1 MHAYDLRYEPP
12 EAGYAWTAEVR
23 PSTCLVI
30 GKTPDERRDE
40 LLTVA
45 AEIREIRTCQHLKH
59 LHRGSY
65 AFRQGSTWHALI
77 LLDGPDPA
85 SPESSR
91 RRATEDDSHLMR
103 ALFAHTMEWHD
114 ADGFVGN
121 SRFGM
126 GDMVR
131 AQDTGLV
138 GQVRAVSVVLGSYE
152 YDVEIRGV
160 VKQISEQLLS
170 RVEGDP
176 GDPAFWLTQ
185 PPADAAGTSLTLT
198 WTKLRHPLT
207 DTLYS
212 FASSKTVFRPYQFK
226 PVLKL
231 LNGSS
236 GRLLIADEVG
246 LGKTIEAGLIW
257 SELEQ
262 RLRLERVL
270 IVTPASLT
278 LKWKAE
284 MTRRFDRAVEILR
297 PAHLEAFADRVE
309 QGENPQLKGIISL
322 ESLRVATHAL
332 ERLMEVHPRFDL
344 VIVDEAHSMR
354 NRESKSHALGRL
366 LADTADYLL
375 LLSATPLNLGDNDL
389 FNLMSLLDEQN
400 FGDRFVFERQLKP
413 NRILNNVAQ
422 SLLKA
427 GRSEPRKLLAEL
439 DHLHSTQFGAAI
451 TDRPDYE
458 LLRELL
464 AADHPLGHDEVAR
477 ARRLLTDLNML
488 SGVLTRTRKAEV
500 PDRKAVREPRA
511 IEVQWTDEER
521 AYYDAVYAWYMRR
534 AREMGTPPG
543 FAMQMPLRLAA
554 SCIPASQRTLRAKQP
569 DLFRQEVDD
578 FDDSGTEFLEG
589 LEQLQRLITPVTV
602 DTKYDR
608 LLNELHRVRAAGL
621 HQAMIFSFF
630 RGTLGYL
637 EERLGEHFSVRV
649 MHGLVPAADRE
660 EIMKDFRAGKFDLLL
675 LSEVGSEGLD
685 FEFCNVLVNY
695 DLPWNPMRVEQRI
708 GRVDRFGQQHE
719 KIFIYNLQV
728 PGTIETDIFQRLY
741 DRIGVF
747 QGSVGELEP
756 ILRSELGDIH
766 KKVLDPKLDAA
777 GRNREVER
785 ISVALEQ
792 RARDTEDLRASQA
805 YLSGIDGL
813 LVEGLNEDGP
823 AHGRFIGRA
832 EIRRLLDE
840 LFQRFNGRLRGP
852 NRQGVFELIGSREL
866 GARLRHSRVDRDGGR
881 YTLSKLVTL
890 LYDGTPITC
899 TFEPAVAVREPMEL
913 LSARHPLV
921 KLALEVLGEEDL
933 ALPRFGSVSV
943 PGVQNGHQYLVKI
956 DLAETSGL
964 RPLVELWATAIN
976 LETLEEEPDVGD
988 LLLTSLAEGALR
1000 DGPSE
1005 PPASLWDAWKRA
1017 REQASIRRVRTERS
1031 RTQENTALVEGGIR
1045 AKESSLDIQ
1054 VQKTKDMIER
1064 LRADGRDDS
1073 IIRLH
1078 QGRIRNL
1085 REARRQVR
1093 DELARHRN
1101 LGVTLSPV
1109 AAVLIAP
1116 AGRTPSPDTRQ

>member
-1 MHAYDLRYEPP
+1 MHAYDLRYEPQD
-12 EAGYAWTAEVR
+12 AGYAWMDELR

-30 GKTPDERRDE
+30 GNMPDGERDE
-40 LLTVA
+40 VLGVA
-45 AEIREIRTCQHLKH
+45 GAIREIRSSRYLNS
-59 LHRGSY
+59 LHRGGY
-65 AFRQGSTWHALI
+65 AIKQGSAWHALVMVEG
-77 LLDGPDPA
+77 LDPVR
-85 SPESSR
+85 SESGR
-91 RRATEDDSHLMR
+91 RRSTEDDSHLMR
-103 ALFAHTMEWHD
+103 AFFARTREWED
-114 ADGFVGN
+114 AEPFVGN
-121 SRFGM
+121 SLFGM
-126 GDMVR
+126 GDIVR
-131 AQDTGLV
+131 ARDSGLV
-138 GQVRAVSVVLGSYE
+138 GQVKGVSVVLDSYE
-152 YDVEIRGV
+152 YDVEIRGAI
-160 VKQISEQLLS
+160 KQISEQLLT

-185 PPADAAGTSLTLT
+185 PPADAAGTGLTLT

-278 LKWKAE
+278 LKWQAE

-297 PAHLEAFADRVE
+297 PVQLEAFVDRVE
-309 QGENPQLKGIISL
+309 RGEDPPLRGIVSL
-322 ESLRVATHAL
+322 ESLRIADHVL
-332 ERLMEVHPRFDL
+332 ERLTEVHPRFDL

-366 LADTADYLL
+366 LADSADYLL
-375 LLSATPLNLGDNDL
+375 LLSATPLNLGDDDL

-400 FGDRFVFERQLKP
+400 FGDRFVFERQLEP
-413 NRILNNVAQ
+413 NRVLNTVAQ

-439 DHLHSTQFGAAI
+439 DRLHSTQFGAAI
-451 TDRPDYE
+451 TARPDYQ
-458 LLRELL
+458 LLREMLGV
-464 AADHPLGHDEVAR
+464 DRPLEHDEVAK

-500 PDRKAVREPRA
+500 PDKKAVREPRA
-511 IEVQWTDEER
+511 MEVEWTSEER

-534 AREMGTPPG
+534 ARQMGTPPG

-569 DLFRQEVDD
+569 DLFREEIDD
-578 FDDSGTEFLEG
+578 FDDAGSEILDG
-589 LEQLQRLITPVTV
+589 LEQLSPLITPVTV

-608 LLNELHRVRAAGL
+608 LLTELHRVRAAGL
-621 HQAMIFSFF
+621 RQAMIFSFF

-637 EERLGEHFSVRV
+637 AERLSEHFSVRV
-649 MHGLVPAADRE
+649 MHGLVPPADRE

-685 FEFCNVLVNY
+685 FEFCNVLINY

-719 KIFIYNLQV
+719 KIFIYNMQV

-756 ILRSELGDIH
+756 ILRGELGDIH
-766 KKVLDPKLDAA
+766 KRVLDPRLDAT

-823 AHGRFIGRA
+823 THGRFIGKA

-840 LFQRFNGRLRGP
+840 LFQRFSGRLRGP
-852 NRQGVFELIGSREL
+852 NRRGVYELIGSREL
-866 GARLRHSRVDRDGGR
+866 GARLRHSQVDRDGGR
-881 YTLSKLVTL
+881 HTLSKLVTL

-899 TFEPAVAVREPMEL
+899 TFEPAQAAREPMEL

-933 ALPRFGSVSV
+933 ALPRYGSVSV
-943 PGVQNGHQYLVKI
+943 PGIRDGCHYLVKI

-964 RPLVELWATAIN
+964 RPLVELWATAIDV
-976 LETLEEEPDVGD
+976 ETMQEEPDVGD
-988 LLLTSLAEGALR
+988 LLLTALAEGTLG

-1005 PPASLWDAWKRA
+1005 PPSSLWQAWQRA
-1017 REQASIRRVRTERS
+1017 REQASVRRVLTERS
-1031 RTQENTALVEGGIR
+1031 RTQENTALVEGRIR

-1054 VQKTKDMIER
+1054 LRKTEDMINR
-1064 LRADGRDDS
+1064 LRTDGRDGS

-1085 REARRQVR
+1085 REKRHEVRR
-1093 DELARHRN
+1093 ELTRLMD

-1109 AAVLIAP
+1109 AAVLIARG
-1116 AGRTPSPDTRQ
+1116 ARTPSPSTRR

>member
-1 MHAYDLRYEPP
+1 MHPYDLRYEPQ
-12 EAGYAWTAEVR
+12 EAGYAWMAELQPR
-23 PSTCLVI
+23 TCLVI
-30 GKTPDERRDE
+30 GDTLAGRRDE
-40 LLTVA
+40 VLALA
-45 AEIREIRTCQHLKH
+45 GEIREIGTSRYLDS
-59 LHRGSY
+59 LHRGGY
-65 AFRQGSTWHALI
+65 AFRQGSDWHALI
-77 LLDGPDPA
+77 LVEGPDPVRA
-85 SPESSR
+85 ESSR
-91 RRATEDDSHLMR
+91 RRSTDDDSHLMR
-103 ALFAHTMEWHD
+103 AFYTRTMEWED
-114 ADGFVGN
+114 ATPFAGN
-121 SRFGM
+121 SKFSA

-131 AQDTGLV
+131 ARDSGLI
-138 GQVRAVSVVLGSYE
+138 GQVKGVSAVLGSYE

-160 VKQISEQLLS
+160 VKQISEQLLT

-185 PPADAAGTSLTLT
+185 PPADAAGIGLTLT

-212 FASSKTVFRPYQFK
+212 FASSKTVFRTYQFK

-257 SELEQ
+257 IELEQ

-278 LKWKAE
+278 LKWQAE
-284 MTRRFDRAVEILR
+284 MTRRFDRAVEILS
-297 PAHLEAFADRVE
+297 PAQLEAFADRIE
-309 QGENPQLKGIISL
+309 RGEDPPLKGIISL
-322 ESLRVATHAL
+322 ESLRTADSVL
-332 ERLMEVHPRFDL
+332 QRLTEVHPRFDL

-366 LADTADYLL
+366 LADAADYLL
-375 LLSATPLNLGDNDL
+375 LLSATPLNLGNDDL

-400 FGDRFVFERQLKP
+400 FGDRLVFERQLEP
-413 NRILNNVAQ
+413 NQVLNSVAQ
-422 SLLKA
+422 SLLDT
-427 GRSEPRKLLAEL
+427 GRRQPRKLLTEL
-439 DHLHSTQFGAAI
+439 NSLHSTQFGAAI
-451 TDRPDYE
+451 TDRPDYG

-464 AADHPLGHDEVAR
+464 GVERPLNHEEVAR

-500 PDRKAVREPRA
+500 PNGKAVREPRA
-511 IEVQWTDEER
+511 IEVDWTNEER
-521 AYYDAVYAWYMRR
+521 AYYDALYAWYMRR

-554 SCIPASQRTLRAKQP
+554 SCIPASQRALHEKHP
-569 DLFRQEVDD
+569 DIFRQEIDD
-578 FDDSGTEFLEG
+578 FDDAGDEVLDG
-589 LEQLQRLITPVTV
+589 LEQLQSLVTPVTR

-608 LLNELHRVRAAGL
+608 LLTELHRVRAAGL
-621 HQAMIFSFF
+621 RQVMIFSFF
-630 RGTLGYL
+630 RGTLAYL
-637 EERLGEHFSVRV
+637 EERLSEHFSVRV
-649 MHGLVPAADRE
+649 MHGLVSPSARE

-719 KIFIYNLQV
+719 KIFVYNIQV

-747 QGSVGELEP
+747 TGSVGALEP
-756 ILRSELGDIH
+756 ILRDEFGDIH
-766 KKVLDPKLDAA
+766 KRILDPRLDAA

-792 RARDTEDLRASQA
+792 RTHDAEALRASEA
-805 YLSGIDGL
+805 NLSGIDNL
-813 LVEGLNEDGP
+813 LIEGLNEDGP
-823 AHGRFIGRA
+823 TNGRFIGRA

-840 LFQRFNGRLRGP
+840 LFQRYGGRLRGP

-866 GARLRHSRVDRDGGR
+866 GTRLRHSQIDRDGSR
-881 YTLSKLVTL
+881 HTLSKLVTL
-890 LYDGTPITC
+890 LYDSTPVPC
-899 TFEPAVAVREPMEL
+899 AFEPAMAAREPMEL

-933 ALPRFGSVSV
+933 ALPRFGSVTV
-943 PGVQNGHQYLVKI
+943 PGIQDGRRYLVKI

-964 RPLVELWATAIN
+964 RPLVELWATAID
-976 LETLEEEPDVGD
+976 LETLEEDPAVGD
-988 LLLTSLAEGALR
+988 LLLTALAEGTLG

-1005 PPASLWDAWKRA
+1005 PPASLRQAWQRA
-1017 REQASIRRVRTERS
+1017 REQASARRMLTERS
-1031 RTQENTALVEGGIR
+1031 RIQENTALVEGRIR
-1045 AKESSLDIQ
+1045 AREGSLDIQ
-1054 VQKTKDMIER
+1054 MRKTEDMTER
-1064 LRADGRDDS
+1064 LRADGRDHS

-1085 REARRQVR
+1085 REQRLHIRG
-1093 DELARHRN
+1093 ELARHLN

-1116 AGRTPSPDTRQ
+1116 AGHTPSPDTRR